1 VTNERQGAEVTAGAS
16 GGVSEDRSVTE
27 GARPVMIIRVLWLW
41 VLVGVAVWLVLGV
54 LVAVTMGRGIRIAN
68 DESPHVGLPVG
79 LNTADLPVALRA
91 PVAVRAAARRR
102 PLPLPPVGVGL
113 IVVALALETAG
124 FVARLTG
131 ARGALATAI
140 SMDAPFSVPRL
151 YVAALFAVAA
161 LAAVAG
167 AGVQEGRRSWW
178 VGVALVAAAIASV
191 KAGST
196 IHSSAMALATRTLG
210 GTAALLISVTLA
222 AGVLV
227 GLWVL
232 SRGDRRD
239 RRRVLG
245 SLGFYAVAVVGLSA
259 LSGAVAAVYGGG
271 RWAATATFVE
281 ESGEALA
288 AVTYLV
294 AVLVGV
300 APRLVLPAEWVL
312 RRRADADSLEVAAD
326 GRRRTAATRGA
337 RS

>member
-1 VTNERQGAEVTAGAS
+1 VCALGH
-16 GGVSEDRSVTE
+16 DRS
-27 GARPVMIIRVLWLW
+27 VLWLW
-41 VLVGVAVWLVLGV
+41 VLGGVAVWLVLGV
-54 LVAVTMGRGIRIAN
+54 LVAVTLGRGIRIAN

-259 LSGAVAAVYGGG
+259 LSGAVAAVYGGDG

-288 AVTYLV
+288 AVAYLV

-312 RRRADADSLEVAAD
+312 RRRADAESLEVAAD
-326 GRRRTAATRGA
+326 GRGRTAATRGA

>member
-1 VTNERQGAEVTAGAS
+1 
-16 GGVSEDRSVTE
+16 
-27 GARPVMIIRVLWLW
+27 VLWLW
-41 VLVGVAVWLVLGV
+41 VLGGVAVWLVLGV
-54 LVAVTMGRGIRIAN
+54 LVAVTLGRGIRIAN

-79 LNTADLPVALRA
+79 LSTADLPVGLRA
-91 PVAVRAAARRR
+91 SVVAPAPARRG

-131 ARGALATAI
+131 ARGELATVI

-151 YVAALFAVAA
+151 FVAGLFAVAA
-161 LAAVAG
+161 LTAAAG
-167 AGVQEGRRSWW
+167 AGVQEGRRAWW
-178 VGVALVAAAIASV
+178 FGVALVAGAIASV

-196 IHSSAMALATRTLG
+196 IHSTAMEAATRTLG
-210 GTAALLISVTLA
+210 GTVALLLSVTLA
-222 AGVLV
+222 VGVLV
-227 GLWVL
+227 GLWFL

-245 SLGFYAVAVVGLSA
+245 SLGFYALAVVGLSA
-259 LSGAVAAVYGGG
+259 LSGAVAGVYGGNG

-288 AVTYLV
+288 AVAYLV

-312 RRRADADSLEVAAD
+312 RRRADAESLEVAPEGA
-326 GRRRTAATRGA
+326 GRTAATRGA